1 MAITDTPELLAPAG
15 SAEALE
21 AALAAGADA
30 VYLGA
35 RSLNAR
41 HYAEN
46 FDDDELFA
54 ALRRCRALGV
64 KTHITLNTQVSV
76 KEIKEALTFVGRALE
91 AGADAFIVADLG
103 LADAIK
109 SYYPSAVLHAST
121 QASGQNAFSAR
132 TFEKLGFSRMVA
144 PRELSKDDLAALC
157 KNSPIE
163 IEMFV
168 HGALCVSFSGQ
179 CLMSSVIGGRS
190 GNRGECAQ
198 PCRLPYKCA
207 CEYPL
212 SLKDLSLAGHITDIL
227 GLGVASL
234 KIEGRM
240 KSADYVYGVTS
251 LYRKLLDERRNA
263 TADEIAHLAAI
274 FSRSGFTDG
283 YFTKKVGTSMLG
295 VRTEAQKHDSA
306 SLPKLKFEKR
316 RLPIEIKGD
325 FSRFPATVT
334 ASAARGVE
342 KYVAKAV
349 FDGEKT
355 DGINPLGE
363 ERLVSSLE
371 KCGDTLFK
379 VDKINVAGGDGGAI
393 KVSDVNAL
401 RREALRKLENELAHV
416 DKPVCTGELPMTS
429 GSRAA
434 PIKTASFM
442 FADAV
447 TPRALDYFDRIFVP
461 LGEYEKLKFK
471 DKKIGIALPPICFDG
486 EREALLRR
494 VRKARDDGC
503 VSVLA
508 TSLWQVDLLAG
519 FEMFGDLRL
528 NVNNAFAASVLSRL
542 GAARIIASPEVS
554 LNRAASFG
562 TATSAVIY
570 GRLPLMTTEKCV
582 IRDALGISGKNCVH
596 CDNDRIVKLSDRT
609 GAEFIVCREE
619 PHRNVIFNSVP
630 VWNCDKADEYE
641 KLSLGAHFIFTDES
655 AADVDKIINTAKEK
669 KPAQGKF
676 KRI

>member
-1 MAITDTPELLAPAG
+1 MARTEAPELLAPAG
-15 SAEALE
+15 SADALE

-41 HYAEN
+41 HFAEN
-46 FDDDELFA
+46 FGDDEIFA
-54 ALRRCRALGV
+54 VLRRCRVLGV
-64 KTHITLNTQVSV
+64 KTHITLNTQVSAN
-76 KEIKEALTFVGRALE
+76 EIKDALVFVGKALE

-103 LADAIK
+103 LAAAIK

-132 TFEKLGFSRMVA
+132 AFEKLGFSRMVA
-144 PRELSKDDLAALC
+144 PRELSKNDIFDLC

-212 SLKDLSLAGHITDIL
+212 SLKDLSLASHITEIL
-227 GLGVASL
+227 DSGVASL

-263 TADEIAHLAAI
+263 TTDEAAHLAEI

-295 VRTEAQKHDSA
+295 VRTESQKRTTA
-306 SLPKLKFEKR
+306 SIDKPKFEKR
-316 RLPIEIKGD
+316 RLPIEICGD

-334 ASAARGVE
+334 AKTARDGEEYTGV
-342 KYVAKAV
+342 AV

-355 DGINPLGE
+355 DGIGTLGE
-363 ERLVSSLE
+363 DRLIASLE
-371 KCGDTLFK
+371 KCGDTPFK
-379 VDKINVAGGDGGAI
+379 VDKINVVVGDGGAI
-393 KVSDVNAL
+393 RISDVNAL
-401 RREALRKLENELAHV
+401 RREAMSKLEEKIAYV
-416 DKPVCTGELPMTS
+416 DNPKCTGEMPPVEK
-429 GSRAA
+429 SRTA
-434 PIKTASFM
+434 PIRTAYFLN
-442 FADAV
+442 ADSV
-447 TPRALDYFDRIFVP
+447 TTHALEFFDRIFLP
-461 LGEYEKLKFK
+461 LVEYEKAGFA
-471 DKKIGIALPPICFDG
+471 DRKIGIALPPISFDS
-486 EREALLRR
+486 ECDAVVRR
-494 VRKARDDGC
+494 VEKARANGC
-503 VSVLA
+503 ASALA
-508 TSLWQVDLLAG
+508 TSLWQ
-519 FEMFGDLRL
+519 FEILDGLEIFGDMRL
-528 NVNNAFAASVLSRL
+528 NTNNAYSASVLSHL
-542 GAARIIASPEVS
+542 GASRIVASPEVS
-554 LNRAASFG
+554 LGRAASFG
-562 TATSAVIY
+562 TPTSAVMY

-582 IRDALGISGKNCVH
+582 IRDALGLDGKNCSY
-596 CDNDRIVKLSDRT
+596 CDSHRSYKLRDRT
-609 GAEFIVCREE
+609 GAEFTVCREA

-630 VWNCDKADEYE
+630 VWMCDKADEYE
-641 KLSLGAHFIFTDES
+641 KMSLGAHFIFTDES
-655 AADVDKIINTAKEK
+655 AADVDRIINQAKEK
-669 KPAQGKF
+669 MPASGKF